1 LQFSE
6 SGGDGRVAE
15 NTNQAKPFDGR
26 VVLCTAIIALAVAV
40 SIAVRQADTALF
52 LNLFALGPAL
62 IVLSL
67 FLVAYLI
74 FGKGRKR
81 RSTILSALGAV
92 WLIFF
97 LCFAYQPRL
106 RTTARWLAWS
116 GHYKSAVFAQDTAP
130 QGELKHVEWDA
141 WGWGGMD
148 TTVYL
153 VFDPTD
159 SLSSAASTHQ
169 PGKFAGIPCK
179 VPKVSRL
186 ENQWY
191 AVTFYTN
198 QVWGHCNETT
208 Q

>member
-1 LQFSE
+1 MPGNAIE
-6 SGGDGRVAE
+6 P
-15 NTNQAKPFDGR
+15 KPLNWR
-26 VVLCTAIIALAVAV
+26 VVICTAVIALVASF

-52 LNLFALGPAL
+52 LNLFLVGPAL
-62 IVLSL
+62 IAISI
-67 FLVAYLI
+67 FLVVYVTV
-74 FGKGRKR
+74 GKGRER
-81 RSTILSALGAV
+81 RSTLLSALAAV
-92 WLIFF
+92 WLVSF

-116 GHYKSAVFAQDTAP
+116 GQYKNEVFAQKTP
-130 QGELKHVEWDA
+130 TEGELQHVEWD
-141 WGWGGMD
+141 GWGFAGMD

-169 PGKFAGIPCK
+169 SGKFAGIPCE

-198 QVWGHCNETT
+198 QDWARCNQTDT
-208 Q
+208 VR